1 MVFPSLFSQE
11 NVKDKD
17 VEEEFSPVPITT
29 TTTTTVEL
37 EIVLN
42 DGESGVQV
50 WILFR
55 SDQTVRDIRDR
66 IAWFRPEDK
75 KDYYLKSDTGVE
87 YRDLDTTVHRITSG
101 SFGSKILHQLYSTQ
115 LLVFGSQFHTCFE
128 I

>member
-1 MVFPSLFSQE
+1 MCFIFWLYEQE

-17 VEEEFSPVPITT
+17 VEEELSPAPITT
-29 TTTTTVEL
+29 TTTSTVEL
-37 EIVLN
+37 EIILD

-55 SDQTVRDIRDR
+55 SDQTVRDIRNR

-101 SFGSKILHQLYSTQ
+101 SFGSKILHQLYST
-115 LLVFGSQFHTCFE
+115 
-128 I
+128 